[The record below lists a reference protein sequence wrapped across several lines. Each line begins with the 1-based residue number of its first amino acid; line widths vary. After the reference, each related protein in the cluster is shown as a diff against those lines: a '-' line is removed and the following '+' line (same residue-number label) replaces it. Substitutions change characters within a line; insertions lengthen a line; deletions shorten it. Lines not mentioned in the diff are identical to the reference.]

1 MDSHFHGNDVRS
13 NEITALSSKARNDR
27 GIKTNNNLLTNGEN
41 VQNLWENTFLK
52 ALYNKG
58 FSE

>member
-1 MDSHFHGNDVRS
+1 MDSRVRG
-13 NEITALSSKARNDR
+13 NDR
-27 GIKTNNNLLTNGEN
+27 GKS

-58 FSE
+58 FRKKTTLSAFIRIIFKNRRFTPQKWHFFD

>member
-41 VQNLWENTFLK
+41 V
-52 ALYNKG
+52 
-58 FSE
+58 